1 MKTLIPMLALAIST
15 AVPTLLA
22 ADDET
27 AQDHSAQFKQLE
39 QQINDYWD
47 VHSTWGGTVN
57 MDREQTLVRLMRAE
71 VYSWQLQNNLKKR
84 NDEEDYS
91 IASAIGSRLHEQ
103 VLIAASN
110 AIPVLRKHPNQRL
123 AKLLITHLEAYPY
136 SWTEEGYEDL
146 LPNLTKLLHAKSK

>member
-1 MKTLIPMLALAIST
+1 LYKAADSNLAPCSVFRQTALYGGGNRLQDEIPLLQKGSLHIKTLIPMLALAISADVRT
-15 AVPTLLA
+15 RLT

-27 AQDHSAQFKQLE
+27 AKDHSTQYKHLE
-39 QQINDYWD
+39 QQIDDFWD

-57 MDREQTLVRLMRAE
+57 MDREQTLVRLMRGE

-110 AIPVLRKHPNQRL
+110 AIPV
-123 AKLLITHLEAYPY
+123 
-136 SWTEEGYEDL
+136 
-146 LPNLTKLLHAKSK
+146 

>member
-1 MKTLIPMLALAIST
+1 MKTVIPILAFAIST
-15 AVPTLLA
+15 GGLMLLA
-22 ADDET
+22 ADDEPD
-27 AQDHSAQFKQLE
+27 QDHSTHYKQLE
-39 QQINDYWD
+39 QQIDDYWD

-103 VLIAASN
+103 VLIATSN

-146 LPNLTKLLHAKSK
+146 LPNLTKLLHPKSK